1 MPRRGRRAK
10 KRRNQRRKKKNE
22 AALRAEIRS
31 AMITEKGNASPIA
44 LRLAWHSSG
53 TYDARTGKYGNN
65 GARMRFEPEISD
77 GANNGLDIMRR
88 ILRPVINNNP
98 EVSISDIWT
107 YAGKC
112 AIEFTGGPTIPY
124 NFGRIDARDGSGCPA
139 HGNLPDAAKGAQHL
153 RDVFYRQG
161 FNDRQ
166 IVALSG
172 GHTLGRCNISR
183 SGFDG
188 PWTSNP
194 HTFDN
199 SYFTAL
205 LDNKWVKKI
214 VPESGNLQYVD
225 AATGKLMMLPSDLAL
240 LSDPI
245 FRKVVEEYA
254 QDEGSFFRD
263 FAAAFGQML
272 NNGHP
277 GKQRA
282 RL

>member
-1 MPRRGRRAK
+1 
-10 KRRNQRRKKKNE
+10 
-22 AALRAEIRS
+22 
-31 AMITEKGNASPIA
+31 MITEKGNASPIA

-53 TYDARTGKYGNN
+53 TYDAAKGLYGNN

-88 ILRPVINNNP
+88 ILRPVVNNNP

-139 HGNLPDAAKGAQHL
+139 HGRAFISVYGNFGLCIARDTYILFHTTPGNLPDAALGAQHL

-254 QDEGSFFRD
+254 KDEGSFFRD